1 MSELTPQHQR
11 LKGLE
16 VSIQSGFSLI
26 EQGER
31 EIRQA
36 LLEVFDQQLWRFA
49 IDSEGYAL
57 YGSFDS
63 YCRLRWKRAERT
75 IYQRIEAGR
84 VELQMLQ
91 SGQQP
96 PEPTS
101 QLLELKDVDEPL
113 RVEVIHTAQQITG
126 GKPTAEAIQQA
137 KGIVDP
143 TPKRKSVTP
152 IPGREYRVVGDGTPH
167 TGKVVTITQVDGNL
181 ATDMEHGY
189 PFMPME
195 LEPIAEPEPAHKPTP
210 VAVAPKPTA
219 RDRIRQLKGLLLK
232 CLDYVPNDLK
242 QEIRESL
249 T

>member
-11 LKGLE
+11 LKELE

-57 YGSFDS
+57 YESFDS

-126 GKPTAEAIQQA
+126 GKPTAGSIRQA
-137 KGIVDP
+137 KEIVDP
-143 TPKRKSVTP
+143 TPKRKPVTP
-152 IPGREYRVVGDGTPH
+152 IAGRQYRVVGEATPH
-167 TGKVVTITQVDGNL
+167 TGKVITITQVDGNL

-189 PFMPME
+189 PYMPTE
-195 LEPIAEPEPAHKPTP
+195 LELVDTAPKPTP
-210 VAVAPKPTA
+210 VAVVPKPTA
-219 RDRIRQLKGLLLK
+219 SDRIRQLKGLLLE
-232 CLDYVPNDLK
+232 CLDHVPPELK
-242 QEIRESL
+242 QRIRQSL
-249 T
+249 S